1 MKKAL
6 ILILTV
12 ATLFCRLA
20 PFCCAQEIP
29 SVSAKSAILIDAN
42 SAEVLA
48 AKNERERMGMA
59 STTKIITALT
69 VLSLADKD
77 ETVTVTK
84 EAVGTEGSSVY
95 LCEGEKLT
103 VEQLLYALLLSSAND
118 AAIALAIHCSGSV
131 DSFADKMNTAVADM
145 GLEDTHLTNPHG
157 LYDDDHYT
165 TAYDLAII
173 TREAMKNELL
183 SDIFATYKATIPFC
197 GENDKRLVV
206 NHNKMLR
213 TYEGAIGVK
222 TGFTK
227 KTGRCLVSAAER
239 DGLTL
244 ICVTLNAPDD
254 WRDHTALLNYGYE
267 KYCRHVFF
275 DVGEY
280 TYDMPLTG
288 GTKDSVTLTNAQP
301 LSLTLP
307 KDRSEAALTVTSA
320 LRFAYAPVREGDVY
334 ATLTVCCQGKSVSA
348 PLTAV
353 ENVNICKEQKFS
365 DKIFDFFK
373 KDK

>member
-1 MKKAL
+1 MKKIL

-12 ATLFCRLA
+12 ATLFCKLA
-20 PFCCAQEIP
+20 PFCRAQEIP
-29 SVSAKSAILIDAN
+29 SVSAKSAILIDAD

-69 VLSLADKD
+69 VLSLADTD

-103 VEQLLYALLLSSAND
+103 VEQLLYALLLASAND
-118 AAIALAIHCSGSV
+118 AAVALAVHCSGSV
-131 DSFADKMNTAVADM
+131 DSFADKMNAVVSDM
-145 GLEDTHLTNPHG
+145 GLDDTHLTNPHG
-157 LYDDDHYT
+157 LYDEDHYT

-183 SDIFATYKATIPFC
+183 SKIFATYKATIPFC
-197 GENDKRLVV
+197 GEDNKRLVV

-213 TYEGAIGVK
+213 DYDGAIGVK

-227 KTGRCLVSAAER
+227 KTGRCLVSAAKRE
-239 DGLTL
+239 GLTL

-254 WRDHTALLNYGYE
+254 WRDHTAMLNYGYE
-267 KYCRHVFF
+267 RYCKRVFF
-275 DVGEY
+275 DVSEY
-280 TYDMPLTG
+280 SYDMPLTG
-288 GTKDSVTLTNAQP
+288 GEKDSVTLTNSQP
-301 LSLTLP
+301 IALTVS
-307 KDRSEAALTVTSA
+307 KDNTNATLTVTSA
-320 LRFAYAPVREGDVY
+320 WHFAYAPARKGEQY
-334 ATLTVCCQGKSVSA
+334 ATLTVSCEGKSASV
-348 PLTAV
+348 PLTAA
-353 ENVNICKEQKFS
+353 ESVNTQKEQKFS

-373 KDK
+373 KDN